1 MSANDRIEVLYIMRL
16 YIKSFIRKI
25 TKSTKSNGHILLFF
39 LLLLIGT
46 NVLTLLSSEVY
57 FDAAISTYLGDY
69 DTLPQETY
77 IHSVFYGDGSESYIN
92 RASGF
97 MEVNKSPALKTFSTY
112 ITKGH
117 NEKFTF
123 SFEHLSSE
131 MTIVTLPYRLDTN
144 RTYMETIRLRRHDVE
159 SANYVKAGSDFH
171 IYISSIFADKLI
183 NQFNQFTDYDDIIN
197 AEIELKVFLNSKI
210 QKGNICNIFYIEEE
224 NQYSKSMYEY
234 LEEFVILSNITD
246 IKRDGDFSVNYD
258 FMPTHNRLKNFLKG
272 PQIKLMGED
281 QLQMY
286 DYKNPLVP
294 NSNLPKMIELASA
307 TPNYIVWKILIG
319 TICVLP
325 FLLWL
330 AYDIFKNH
338 RSLFHDSRIKELV
351 IISVIVFL
359 QYLVFYAIDI
369 IFKLHNLFFVL
380 RNTMYG
386 TIITIFIISF
396 SLLLLLFY
404 KKQKKVVTYE
414 LKI

>member
-1 MSANDRIEVLYIMRL
+1 
-16 YIKSFIRKI
+16 
-25 TKSTKSNGHILLFF
+25 
-39 LLLLIGT
+39 
-46 NVLTLLSSEVY
+46 
-57 FDAAISTYLGDY
+57 
-69 DTLPQETY
+69 
-77 IHSVFYGDGSESYIN
+77 
-92 RASGF
+92 
-97 MEVNKSPALKTFSTY
+97 
-112 ITKGH
+112 
-117 NEKFTF
+117 
-123 SFEHLSSE
+123 
-131 MTIVTLPYRLDTN
+131 
-144 RTYMETIRLRRHDVE
+144 
-159 SANYVKAGSDFH
+159 
-171 IYISSIFADKLI
+171 
-183 NQFNQFTDYDDIIN
+183 
-197 AEIELKVFLNSKI
+197 
-210 QKGNICNIFYIEEE
+210 
-224 NQYSKSMYEY
+224 
-234 LEEFVILSNITD
+234 
-246 IKRDGDFSVNYD
+246 
-258 FMPTHNRLKNFLKG
+258 
-272 PQIKLMGED
+272 
-281 QLQMY
+281 MY

-330 AYDIFKNH
+330 ADDIFKNH